1 MSKKAQLD
9 KESLSECFK
18 KEIRINN
25 FDPRQEE
32 REVILNSEDTD
43 VGVINEDNAEGRI
56 NIGIE
61 SLQWYERR
69 HC

>member
-9 KESLSECFK
+9 KESLSEWFK